1 MADLDAPIREIYV
14 QPGESHLVSEPAVLR
29 TVLGSCVGVTF
40 LVPRL
45 GVGALCHPMMPK
57 SPPAQSA
64 KLNVHA
70 GRRYVDFAIR
80 EMAQKLDRLGA
91 TRTEAVVKLFGGN
104 DVLTVNNSNAQPTIG
119 QQNSETALRVL
130 AEEGFTVTASRLG
143 GDHGVHIS
151 FETVHGEV
159 LLRRLDYGTAVGS
172 RKASQTSQGA
182 HHRRKHP

>member
-1 MADLDAPIREIYV
+1 MDELDAPIREIYV

-57 SPPAQSA
+57 CPSAQSA
-64 KLNVHA
+64 KLSVHT

-80 EMAQKLDRLGA
+80 DMARQLERLGA
-91 TRTEAVVKLFGGN
+91 TRAEAIVKLFGGN
-104 DVLTVNNSNAQPTIG
+104 DVLTVNSDNAQPTIG
-119 QQNSETALRVL
+119 RQNAEAALRVL
-130 AEEGFTVTASRLG
+130 AEEGFTVAASRLG

-159 LLRRLDYGTAVGS
+159 LLRRLDSNTKGRAQKIGYA
-172 RKASQTSQGA
+172 A
-182 HHRRKHP
+182 HHLRRRR